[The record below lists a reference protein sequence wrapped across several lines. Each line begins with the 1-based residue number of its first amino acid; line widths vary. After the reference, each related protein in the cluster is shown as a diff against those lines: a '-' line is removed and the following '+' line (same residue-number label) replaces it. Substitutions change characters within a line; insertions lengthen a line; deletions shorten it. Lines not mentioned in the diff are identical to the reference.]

1 MTKVLFIISIMAIF
15 MFAGLVAF
23 TFYKGQNELAIIFSL
38 LTGAMILN
46 CGNFYGYIKNEDFMK
61 RWEEA
66 NKG

>member
-1 MTKVLFIISIMAIF
+1 MTKVLFIISIMSIF

-46 CGNFYGYIKNEDFMK
+46 CGNFYGYIVNENWVK
-61 RWEEA
+61 
-66 NKG
+66 KYGGKQ